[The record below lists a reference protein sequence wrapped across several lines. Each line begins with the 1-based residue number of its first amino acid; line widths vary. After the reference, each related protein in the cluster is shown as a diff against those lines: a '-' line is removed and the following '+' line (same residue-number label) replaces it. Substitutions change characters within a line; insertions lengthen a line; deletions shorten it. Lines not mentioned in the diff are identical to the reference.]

1 MFSVCNPTEDV
12 ARGPTGYS
20 LFTFSTTRKQA
31 TESITAGG
39 FKSSSAENKTTIPG
53 SAAYICYSFAYF
65 TVIVVRLTR
74 LEAESS
80 GTSTIC

>member
-31 TESITAGG
+31 IESVTAGDIN
-39 FKSSSAENKTTIPG
+39 SSSPENKTTIPG
-53 SAAYICYSFAYF
+53 STAYTRYSFAYF
-65 TVIVVRLTR
+65 TVIVVRFTR

-80 GTSTIC
+80 VTSTIC